1 MSIKAVIWD
10 IGGVILRTEDH
21 TPREQLAKTLGVT
34 RAELEAL
41 VFGGDLGRR
50 AQLGEITPKKLW
62 GAVRA
67 ELNLPPGAHSDISER
82 FFAGDEIDYILV
94 DFIRSLRTR
103 YRTGIISN
111 AWKNLSS
118 ALTRWEIADAFEV
131 VVGSA
136 EEGIMK
142 PGPLIYHL
150 ALERFSIAPDEAVF
164 IDDFVHNIEGAQQVG
179 MHGIL
184 FVSREQVLA
193 DLKELL

>member
-103 YRTGIISN
+103 YRS
-111 AWKNLSS
+111 
-118 ALTRWEIADAFEV
+118 
-131 VVGSA
+131 
-136 EEGIMK
+136 
-142 PGPLIYHL
+142 
-150 ALERFSIAPDEAVF
+150 
-164 IDDFVHNIEGAQQVG
+164 
-179 MHGIL
+179 
-184 FVSREQVLA
+184 
-193 DLKELL
+193 